1 MNIEFL
7 SNILKLI
14 GKKFFYA
21 CLFFLIF
28 IEFNEKLEE
37 FFTINQKYYA
47 LLWLFAIIAITDVV
61 IAIIGFL
68 KNWYEYLQ
76 LEKYSLNAL
85 DKIKLNHKNGIE
97 ILYFFK

>member
-1 MNIEFL
+1 MRN
-7 SNILKLI
+7 SKN
-14 GKKFFYA
+14 
-21 CLFFLIF
+21 
-28 IEFNEKLEE
+28 
-37 FFTINQKYYA
+37 FFTINQAYYA
-47 LLWLFAIIAITDVV
+47 LLWFFAIFAIFDV
-61 IAIIGFL
+61 ISAFIGFL